1 MRGRRIR
8 GWEVGKVTDRFEYT
22 KIVSKAN
29 YVKNVFLYEWDLTI
43 AVLTARTDTPEYMI
57 EETQRQT
64 QMLGGGEGRRT
75 PACDN
80 ICPVPWT
87 RSRVRKPAGTPSAVL
102 LHPRTIISA
111 CRIRFAPGRALPWSG
126 QSLRLLDSIPGSRV
140 HTCARALA
148 LPRSASPSWART
160 GDGNIG
166 HSLKSHDLRWW

>member
-1 MRGRRIR
+1 M
-8 GWEVGKVTDRFEYT
+8 GKVTDRFEYT

-75 PACDN
+75 PACDI

-87 RSRVRKPAGTPSAVL
+87 RSRVRKPAGTPSAVNVTASA
-102 LHPRTIISA
+102 HDNFRVPNPVCPRA
-111 CRIRFAPGRALPWSG
+111 RAPMARAELAFTG
-126 QSLRLLDSIPGSRV
+126 QYPREPCAYAR
-140 HTCARALA
+140 TCAR
-148 LPRSASPSWART
+148 SPQICIAVMGAHR
-160 GDGNIG
+160 
-166 HSLKSHDLRWW
+166 RWEHRAQPQES